1 AMNVARALFPMT
13 SVPGAGPANETGSM
27 YSATTWNPTTRTD
40 DPRTLAAALAARR
53 EDLARCI
60 GGPADAAPP

>member
-1 AMNVARALFPMT
+1 MNVARSLFPMS

-27 YSATTWNPTTRTD
+27 YSATSWNPATRTD
-40 DPRTLAAALAARR
+40 NRTKLATALAARR

-60 GGPADAAPP
+60 GGPSDAAP